1 MKTCRFI
8 LAIMASALIFASC
21 TTTQSV
27 PIEVLKSGKVNL
39 PAQKRNL
46 AFLARNFK
54 YNVDTLGN
62 YFSYNYKLK
71 KAPEKENKGL
81 DSLAV
86 QSALSSLQKK
96 LLATGRYDTI
106 VTYPFNAIRPHRGKH
121 VLPLSPG
128 FVTKVCQ
135 ESHVDGLVALEMLSY
150 FYSKTTPGVR
160 DQSGESI
167 VKINAL
173 WALYLPG
180 KEKPVDHFRYT
191 DQLVWDRF
199 NQDGVLDLSKKIPG
213 RTAAVEMA
221 AQIAGEQYARHMGP
235 FWATANRTIVAPS
248 GDEWKKATQMA
259 QHNQWEEAAAIWNK
273 LASVPNE
280 RNRGIAEL
288 NLAVASE
295 MMNQIDLAVSWASK
309 AVKLL
314 DGKRYGPVAGQYLA
328 ILMARQRQISRLNQ
342 QIK

>member
-8 LAIMASALIFASC
+8 LAIITTILVFASC
-21 TTTQSV
+21 TTTQLV
-27 PIEVLKSGKVNL
+27 PIEVLKPGKVTLSANT
-39 PAQKRNL
+39 RNL
-46 AFLARNFK
+46 AFIARNFK
-54 YNVDTLGN
+54 YSVDTLGD
-62 YFSYNYKLK
+62 YYSANYKLR
-71 KAPEKENKGL
+71 KAPEKQNEGI
-81 DSLAV
+81 DSLAL

-106 VTYPFNAIRPHRGKH
+106 VTYPYNTIRPHHAKH
-121 VLPLSPG
+121 ILPLSPD
-128 FVTKVCQ
+128 FVTKICQ
-135 ESHVDGLVALEMLSY
+135 ESHVEGLVALEMLSY
-150 FYSKTTPGVR
+150 FYSKVAPGIK
-160 DQSGESI
+160 DDSGESS

-191 DQLVWDRF
+191 DELVWDRYDQ
-199 NQDGVLDLSKKIPG
+199 NGNLDLTKVNPDRK
-213 RTAAVEMA
+213 AAIEMA

-235 FWATANRTIVAPS
+235 LWATVNRTLVTPS

-259 QHNQWEEAAAIWNK
+259 QKNQWEEAAAIWNR
-273 LASVPNE
+273 LASMPDGKEQGV
-280 RNRGIAEL
+280 AEL
-288 NLAVASE
+288 DLAVAAE
-295 MMNQIDLAVSWASK
+295 MMDQIDLAVSWASK

-328 ILMARQRQISRLNQ
+328 VLMVRQQQINGLNQ